1 MVVFKFFV
9 CFTLFVFSSYD
20 SLLDKKDYIKIFR
33 LSVEYEKYKK
43 RIEDLIEGGRVDTLK
58 IKDIREIQSLV
69 DKTENMIND
78 TYSNYSNNHEIR
90 SQLYQIKFE
99 IDEIKNIIAGLTKAI
114 TKKDRRF
121 KEMVYKLEYYL
132 FRMNIYLKGMSQKLS
147 ML

>member
-43 RIEDLIEGGRVDTLK
+43 RIEDLIEGGRVNTLR

-99 IDEIKNIIAGLTKAI
+99 IDEIKNIIDGLTKAI

>member
-20 SLLDKKDYIKIFR
+20 SLLDKKDYIKIFK

>member
-43 RIEDLIEGGRVDTLK
+43 RIEDLIEGGRVNTLR

>member
-43 RIEDLIEGGRVDTLK
+43 RIEDLIEGGRVNTLR
-58 IKDIREIQSLV
+58 IKDIKEIQFLV

-78 TYSNYSNNHEIR
+78 TYSNYSNNHEIK

-99 IDEIKNIIAGLTKAI
+99 IDEIKNIIAGLTKAVA
-114 TKKDRRF
+114 KKDKKF